1 MPRAKKAETPE
12 KKKHPKGQVNTLPD
26 GSILDLSTLPVG
38 DIKLTDRERR
48 FIFWYTFPGTNA
60 FQHQTRAAVMAGYKK
75 ENAFVQGCKIR
86 QKEHIVSAIKKI
98 MDSKVKA
105 DLEEE
110 YHKIIEL
117 KKRRIHYDV
126 GEFVKIKDKEIPVGK
141 EGDTITITVEDFKD
155 LTELTPEQRS
165 VIDGIDYKG
174 PQAVRVFLFADRER
188 AMSDIINL
196 YQKMNGPIDEN
207 AYDFE
212 ITAEIIKEQL
222 AFKVTAR
229 KKKEEMAETAG
240 FMKAAGP
247 IVEEL

>member
-1 MPRAKKAETPE
+1 
-12 KKKHPKGQVNTLPD
+12 LPD
-26 GSILDLSTLPVG
+26 GSILDLTTLPIG
-38 DIKLTDRERR
+38 DIKLTDKEAR
-48 FIFWYTFPGTNA
+48 FVFWYTFPGTDA
-60 FQHQTRAAVMAGYKK
+60 FQHQTKSAVMAGYKR

-86 QKEHIVSAIKKI
+86 QKEHIASAIKKI

-105 DLEEE
+105 NLEEE

-117 KKRRIHYDV
+117 KKRRIHFDL
-126 GEFVKIKDKEIPVGK
+126 GDFVEIKNKTIPVGK
-141 EGDTITITVEDFKD
+141 DGDTITITVEDLKD
-155 LTELTPEQRS
+155 LADLTPEQRS

-174 PQAVRVFLFADRER
+174 PQAVRVYLFADRER

-240 FMKAAGP
+240 FMKTSGP
-247 IVEEL
+247 LVEEL